1 MFGDNNKKAST
12 PFTPIYTPIHRKTAR
27 IYRDIT
33 IQEETPFRPVMRYE
47 EV

>member
-1 MFGDNNKKAST
+1 MFGDNNKKAYT
-12 PFTPIYTPIHRKTAR
+12 PFTPICTPIHRKTAR
-27 IYRDIT
+27 IYRDIA